1 MGGNE
6 SGNKKTCTCTR
17 RTTWHSKASTWS
29 QTQNWAFNWAHH
41 CTALLSLLIIAEY
54 FMFKPRLPL
63 LHILIK
69 MGRRTKLC
77 NQYCSLV
84 FVSLY
89 TLSVYIM
96 VGSLGLPA
104 LIHTAGTSQHCACF
118 TPPRS
123 PPVLDLH
130 DLRERDGGLLLF
142 SELYFSSATKT
153 LQWGSLRIS
162 KQLKVGPCRRMQIS
176 PTVLM
181 WWSFCSCNGS
191 RVYIT

>member
-1 MGGNE
+1 MGG
-6 SGNKKTCTCTR
+6 TR
-17 RTTWHSKASTWS
+17 VEPSSSWVEGTNALWRVPQFRTNLAIPIKLMCMFLECGRKLEWKETLHVHKENNMTKPQPEIKPRTT
-29 QTQNWAFNWAHH
+29 
-41 CTALLSLLIIAEY
+41 AEY
-54 FMFKPRLPL
+54 FMFKPSLPL

-69 MGRRTKLC
+69 IGRTKLS
-77 NQYCSLV
+77 NQYCSFV

-89 TLSVYIM
+89 TLCVYIM

-104 LIHTAGTSQHCACF
+104 LIHRAGTSQHCACF

-153 LQWGSLRIS
+153 LQ
-162 KQLKVGPCRRMQIS
+162 
-176 PTVLM
+176 
-181 WWSFCSCNGS
+181 
-191 RVYIT
+191 

>member
-1 MGGNE
+1 M
-6 SGNKKTCTCTR
+6 
-17 RTTWHSKASTWS
+17 
-29 QTQNWAFNWAHH
+29 
-41 CTALLSLLIIAEY
+41 L
-54 FMFKPRLPL
+54 KPRLPL

-69 MGRRTKLC
+69 MGRTKLC

-89 TLSVYIM
+89 TFRVYIM
-96 VGSLGLPA
+96 DGSLGLPA

-130 DLRERDGGLLLF
+130 DLRERDGGLLHF

-153 LQWGSLRIS
+153 LQ
-162 KQLKVGPCRRMQIS
+162 
-176 PTVLM
+176 
-181 WWSFCSCNGS
+181 
-191 RVYIT
+191 